1 MELNN
6 NLYVAF
12 SFKHLKFSKITH
24 NTYMNIYA
32 YSKDD
37 GSFQVMY
44 DVTYDQLKRAN
55 QVKNVDGKSIS
66 LIAYRYGSGI
76 FHPEYNS
83 IIWDNISYILK
94 AIDEYIICGK
104 YNIFGKDEVRL
115 ESQDL
120 QVQVKYLGE
129 NSTVDS
135 KHHSLLLSMIDK
147 IYVYETYL
155 IGFNTCMLHDLY
167 RMYETIPHVTD
178 LDNNK
183 TEHLRKFV
191 TYALEDIPCF
201 ENQSLGNIHEC
212 IWNSYI
218 SKVNGDSATLDFWKT
233 YYDNNSDGVTLSQ
246 KIIIDQY
253 DDDAETF
260 HKNVDDLVDEVN
272 SEYSTMKNQLKNN
285 SRKLKKISSGISL
298 PEDGSP
304 STH

>member
-12 SFKHLKFSKITH
+12 SFNHLKFSKIVH
-24 NTYMNIYA
+24 DTYMTIYV
-32 YSKDD
+32 YNKDD

-55 QVKNVDGKSIS
+55 QVKNVDGKPIS
-66 LIAYRYGSGI
+66 LIAYRYGSGM
-76 FHPEYNS
+76 FHPEHNS

-94 AIDEYIICGK
+94 AIDNIIIYGK
-104 YNIFGKDEVRL
+104 YNILGKDDVRI

-120 QVQVKYLGE
+120 HVKYLGE
-129 NSTVDS
+129 NPTVIS
-135 KHHSLLLSMIDK
+135 NHRSLLLSMIDK
-147 IYVYETYL
+147 VYVYETYL
-155 IGFNTCMLHDLY
+155 IGFNTYMLHDLY

-191 TYALEDIPCF
+191 TYALDDIPCF
-201 ENQSLGNIHEC
+201 ENQSLGNIHEY
-212 IWNSYI
+212 IWKSYI
-218 SKVNGDSATLDFWKT
+218 SKVNGNRSTLDFWKT
-233 YYDNNSDGVTLSQ
+233 YYDNNPDDVTLSQ
-246 KIIIDQY
+246 KIVIDQY
-253 DDDAETF
+253 DDDEETF

>member
-12 SFKHLKFSKITH
+12 SFKHLKIGKIAYG
-24 NTYMNIYA
+24 TYMNIYA

-94 AIDEYIICGK
+94 AIDNIIIYGK
-104 YNIFGKDEVRL
+104 YNILGKDDVRI

-120 QVQVKYLGE
+120 HVKYLGE
-129 NSTVDS
+129 NPTVIS
-135 KHHSLLLSMIDK
+135 NHRSLLLSMIDK
-147 IYVYETYL
+147 VYVYETYL
-155 IGFNTCMLHDLY
+155 IGFNTYMLHDLY

-191 TYALEDIPCF
+191 TYALDDIPCF
-201 ENQSLGNIHEC
+201 ENQSLGNIHEY
-212 IWNSYI
+212 IWKSYI
-218 SKVNGDSATLDFWKT
+218 SKVNGNRSTLDFWKT
-233 YYDNNSDGVTLSQ
+233 YYDNNPDDVTLSQ
-246 KIIIDQY
+246 KIVIDQY
-253 DDDAETF
+253 DDDEETF